1 MRHKPRTVLIK
12 LGGSVITDKRRAFKA
27 NDRSMHRIA
36 GQLATRREK
45 LILLNGAGS
54 FGHIP
59 VKRYGLNDGF
69 SEQKRDNFAK
79 TKVQLLRLQEILV
92 SILCRHGLPA
102 VPFIPSSFMMARS
115 GRLCRVEMG
124 PLREFLDLGLVPVF
138 GGDLV
143 PDLDRGWT
151 VISADQMA
159 SWIAP
164 RIWASMIIYGTD
176 VDGLYSS
183 DPKVCKDAELI
194 RTVRCRNIRR
204 VARSAFG
211 SRMPD
216 ITAGMRGK
224 LLEAERAARRGVE
237 VVIMNLGKPERLH
250 LILNG
255 KRGDWTKIVPERGG
269 LQ

>member
-1 MRHKPRTVLIK
+1 MRRKGRTVLIK

-27 NDRSMHRIA
+27 NDRAMHRIA
-36 GQLATRREK
+36 EELAIRKER

-59 VKRYGLNDGF
+59 VKRYGLDDGF
-69 SEQKRDNFAK
+69 SERKRDNFAK
-79 TKVQLLRLQEILV
+79 TKLQLLRLQEILV
-92 SILCRHGLPA
+92 SILCGHGLPA

-115 GRLCRVEMG
+115 GRLCRVEID
-124 PLREFLDLGLVPVF
+124 PLREFLDLGLVPLF

-143 PDLDRGWT
+143 PDLDQGWR

-164 RIWASMIIYGTD
+164 RIGASMIIYGTD

-183 DPKVCKDAELI
+183 DPKVCRDVELI
-194 RTVRCRNIRR
+194 RTVRCRDIRK
-204 VARSAFG
+204 VARSALG

-237 VVIMNLGKPERLH
+237 VVIMNLTKPENLH
-250 LILNG
+250 PILDG
-255 KRGDWTKIVPERGG
+255 KRGNWTRIVPEKGR
-269 LQ
+269 LE

>member
-255 KRGDWTKIVPERGG
+255 KRGDWTRIVPEKGR